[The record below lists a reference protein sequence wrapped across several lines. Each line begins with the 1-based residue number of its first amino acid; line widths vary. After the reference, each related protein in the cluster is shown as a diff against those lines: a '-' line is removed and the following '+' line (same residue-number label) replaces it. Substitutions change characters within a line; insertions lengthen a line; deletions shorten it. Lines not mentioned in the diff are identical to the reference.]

1 VPGLSLSDAVYAR
14 LLTLRTGL
22 RHFQR
27 WSEQQARAAGLTPAQ
42 HQLLLAVRG
51 HTDLRG
57 PTVGEVADYLLL
69 RHHSVVGLIDRAE
82 EAGLIQRLRDPTD
95 HRVVRLQLTDEGAER
110 LEGLSAQH
118 LEELERLATQLPWEG
133 LGPVQAEHGF
143 SGPPASKAT
152 ARHVEIARVYEAA
165 ETGPALRVLVDRLWP
180 RGLARSEASFDK
192 WMKSVAP
199 SSELRKWYG
208 HRAERFDEFGDRY
221 RAELAQ
227 SPASEDVD
235 ELRHLAEDTGLV
247 LLTATKDLA
256 LSHAIVLSGVIM
268 GE

>member
-1 VPGLSLSDAVYAR
+1 VPGLSLSDTVYAR
-14 LLTLRTGL
+14 LLVLRTGL

-27 WSEQQARAAGLTPAQ
+27 WSEQQAKAAGLTPAQ
-42 HQLLLAVRG
+42 HQLILAVRG
-51 HTDLRG
+51 HTDSRG

-82 EAGLIQRLRDPTD
+82 EAGLIQRVRDPTD
-95 HRVVRLQLTDEGAER
+95 HRVVRLHLTDEGAAR

-143 SGPPASKAT
+143 SGPPASKPA
-152 ARHVEIARVYEAA
+152 ARHVEIASVYEAPEPGSA
-165 ETGPALRVLVDRLWP
+165 VRVLVDRRWP
-180 RGLARSEASFDK
+180 RGLSRSEASFDQ
-192 WMKSVAP
+192 WMKDVAP
-199 SSELRKWYG
+199 SADLRKWYG

-227 SPASEDVD
+227 SPASEDV
-235 ELRHLAEDTGLV
+235 EALRHLAKDTGLV
-247 LLTATKDLA
+247 LLTAAKDLA
-256 LSHAIVLSGVIM
+256 LSHAIVLNGVIV

>member
-1 VPGLSLSDAVYAR
+1 
-14 LLTLRTGL
+14 
-22 RHFQR
+22 
-27 WSEQQARAAGLTPAQ
+27 
-42 HQLLLAVRG
+42 
-51 HTDLRG
+51 
-57 PTVGEVADYLLL
+57 
-69 RHHSVVGLIDRAE
+69 
-82 EAGLIQRLRDPTD
+82 
-95 HRVVRLQLTDEGAER
+95 
-110 LEGLSAQH
+110 
-118 LEELERLATQLPWEG
+118 
-133 LGPVQAEHGF
+133 
-143 SGPPASKAT
+143 
-152 ARHVEIARVYEAA
+152 VEIARVYEAA

-180 RGLARSEASFDK
+180 RGLSRSEASFDK

-199 SSELRKWYG
+199 SSDLRKWYG

-227 SPASEDVD
+227 SLASEDVD